1 MPKIS
6 VIGAGNVGATA
17 ALKIAQKG
25 LGDVVLVDV
34 VDGIPQ
40 GKALDIQQSMPL
52 WGSRSRVE
60 GTNDFSDIRDSD
72 IVVVTAGVPRKPG
85 MSRED
90 LLDINSKIMK
100 SVCREISQ
108 HAPASIVIVVTNPL
122 DSMTWLA
129 YRELGFPR
137 ERVMGM
143 AGVLDTSRF
152 RCFLAQELGTEPSEI
167 EAMVLGG
174 HGDSMVPVIE
184 HTKAGGR
191 GVRDLLS
198 PERLSEIVERTR
210 NAGAEIVSHLKT
222 GSAFYAPGASI
233 AEMAEAILRDTKRV
247 LPVSACLEGE
257 YGHSGLFLGVPARLG
272 RSGIEEIVELELE
285 KETKEALDRSASA
298 IKESL
303 DRLNPPG

>member
-1 MPKIS
+1 M
-6 VIGAGNVGATA
+6 GATA
-17 ALKIAQKG
+17 ALKMAQKG
-25 LGDVVLVDV
+25 LGDIVLVDV
-34 VDGIPQ
+34 VEGVPQ

-52 WGSRSRVE
+52 WGSKSRVE
-60 GTNDFSDIRDSD
+60 GTNDFSEMEDSD
-72 IVVVTAGVPRKPG
+72 MVVVTAGVPRKPG

-90 LLDINSKIMK
+90 LLDINSRIMK
-100 SVCREISQ
+100 SVCKEIRQ
-108 HAPASIVIVVTNPL
+108 HAPGSIVIVVTNPL

-137 ERVMGM
+137 ERIMGM

-167 EAMVLGG
+167 EAMVLGS

-191 GVRDLLS
+191 DVRDVLS
-198 PERLSEIVERTR
+198 PERLNEIVERTR

-222 GSAFYAPGASI
+222 GSAFYAPGAAI
-233 AEMAEAILRDTKRV
+233 AEMAEAILKDTKRI

-272 RSGIEEIVELELE
+272 RNGIEEIVELELE
-285 KETKEALDRSASA
+285 KETREALDRSASA

-303 DRLNPPG
+303 GRLNPTG

>member
-34 VDGIPQ
+34 VEGVPQ
-40 GKALDIQQSMPL
+40 GKALDIEQSMPL
-52 WGSRSRVE
+52 WGSTSRIT
-60 GTNDFSDIRDSD
+60 GTNDFSDMADSD
-72 IVVVTAGVPRKPG
+72 VVVVTAGVPRKPG

-90 LLDINSKIMK
+90 LLEVNSGIMK
-100 SVCREISQ
+100 SVCREIRQ
-108 HAPASIVIVVTNPL
+108 HAPGSVVIVVTNPL
-122 DSMTWLA
+122 DSMAYLA

-143 AGVLDTSRF
+143 AGVLDTARF
-152 RCFLAQELGTEPSEI
+152 RCFLAQELGTDPSQI
-167 EAMVLGG
+167 EALVLGS

-184 HTKAGGR
+184 HARAGGK
-191 GVRDLLS
+191 GVRNLLS
-198 PERLSEIVERTR
+198 PERLNAVVERTR

-233 AEMAEAILRDTKRV
+233 AEMAEAVLKDTGKI
-247 LPVSACLEGE
+247 LPVSAYLEGE
-257 YGHSGLFLGVPARLG
+257 YGHSGIFLGVPARLG
-272 RSGIEEIVELELE
+272 GNGIEEIVEVEME
-285 KETKEALDRSASA
+285 QETREALGRSARVIKEALG
-298 IKESL
+298 
-303 DRLNPPG
+303 RLNLPE

>member
-6 VIGAGNVGATA
+6 IIGAGNVGATA

-25 LGDVVLVDV
+25 LGDIVLVDIAEGV
-34 VDGIPQ
+34 PQ

-52 WGSRSRVE
+52 WGSRSRIT
-60 GTNDFSDIRDSD
+60 GTNDFSEIGDSD

-90 LLDINSKIMK
+90 LMEVNSKIIK
-100 SVCREISQ
+100 SVCREVRQ
-108 HAPASIVIVVTNPL
+108 HAPGSIVIVVTNPL
-122 DSMTWLA
+122 DSMTCLA

-137 ERVMGM
+137 ERLMGM
-143 AGVLDTSRF
+143 AGVLDTARF
-152 RCFLAQELGTEPSEI
+152 KCFLAQELGIEPSEI
-167 EAMVLGG
+167 EALVLGS

-184 HTKAGGR
+184 HTRIGGKD
-191 GVRDLLS
+191 VRDLLS
-198 PERLSEIVERTR
+198 PERLKEIVERTR

-233 AEMAEAILRDTKRV
+233 AEMVEAVLKDTRRI
-247 LPVSACLEGE
+247 LPVSAYLDGE

-272 RSGIEEIVELELE
+272 RNGIEEIVELEME
-285 KETKEALDRSASA
+285 QETREALGRSASA

-303 DRLNPPG
+303 ERLNLS